1 MFSPCHRSPKLR
13 QFWTPR
19 GKTIVGYCGRLAPE
33 KSVDILRHLASDD
46 RVQIVIIGDGPDRE
60 RLSKLM
66 PQAVFTG
73 RLVGDALSQALASLD
88 ILVASGERETFCQ
101 VIQESMA
108 SGVPVVAPARGGPLD
123 LIEHGVNGLL
133 YPPGDS
139 GAMVEQV
146 LSLAFD
152 ARRRRQLA
160 LLASE
165 RVQGRSWSAI
175 GQELIGHYE
184 SLVPLSTVRLA
195 A

>member
-1 MFSPCHRSPKLR
+1 M
-13 QFWTPR
+13 PR
-19 GKTIVGYCGRLAPE
+19 
-33 KSVDILRHLASDD
+33 
-46 RVQIVIIGDGPDRE
+46 
-60 RLSKLM
+60 
-66 PQAVFTG
+66 AVFTG

-108 SGVPVVAPARGGPLD
+108 SGVPVVAPAKGGPMD
-123 LIEHGVNGLL
+123 LIDHGVNGLL

-139 GAMVEQV
+139 GAMVEHV
-146 LSLAFD
+146 LSLALD

-184 SLVPLSTVRLA
+184 SLVPLANVGLA